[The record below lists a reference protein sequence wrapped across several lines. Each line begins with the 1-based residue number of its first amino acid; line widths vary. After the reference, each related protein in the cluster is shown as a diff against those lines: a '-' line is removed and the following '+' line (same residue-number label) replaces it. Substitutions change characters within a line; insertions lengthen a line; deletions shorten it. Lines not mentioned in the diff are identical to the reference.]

1 MKLLLIFLLNIIFI
15 KNKDSDSSEAPKE
28 YTTSEII
35 SLIKSCKTKGYK
47 IIDPNDYIKKDDEM
61 ILEKQLKDV
70 YKNHKVVS
78 FIIVFQNAYL
88 KDQNNNDIDISN
100 YTQTIVDEIYSQ
112 SIVGKNTPIIV
123 AVISIHGKIMTMKA
137 HGSISY
143 TISEQDCI
151 NILYII
157 NKYFSHGEYSYG
169 TVELG
174 NLINYYLSHTDF
186 YSRNKRFFFL
196 ILLLILSFCF
206 CYVLAWIA
214 QKIKDRRNLR
224 LTMSDEEKL
233 IKMKEF
239 LKKAKTNRK
248 ILSDNCIICLE
259 PFDNCKSISRSV
271 SLVSQ
276 NHIHKNNNKDNSKDI
291 NTNNIYNNDNNINDI
306 NHENSI
312 KNNLIKSIDIDDKD
326 IHIEMQNVNDEND
339 NAYDNQRNSNVTDNQ
354 ISTLPCGHRYH
365 VRCISEWV
373 IQKKKACPMCRE
385 KINVDIPEVGAEEDL
400 VNELLSIQIELHP
413 AFALLAFQTINEEL
427 TWAAI
432 TLPVFDGGLFFGG
445 LGGFALV

>member
-1 MKLLLIFLLNIIFI
+1 M
-15 KNKDSDSSEAPKE
+15 
-28 YTTSEII
+28 
-35 SLIKSCKTKGYK
+35 
-47 IIDPNDYIKKDDEM
+47 
-61 ILEKQLKDV
+61 
-70 YKNHKVVS
+70 
-78 FIIVFQNAYL
+78 
-88 KDQNNNDIDISN
+88 
-100 YTQTIVDEIYSQ
+100 
-112 SIVGKNTPIIV
+112 
-123 AVISIHGKIMTMKA
+123 
-137 HGSISY
+137 
-143 TISEQDCI
+143 
-151 NILYII
+151 
-157 NKYFSHGEYSYG
+157 
-169 TVELG
+169 
-174 NLINYYLSHTDF
+174 
-186 YSRNKRFFFL
+186 
-196 ILLLILSFCF
+196 
-206 CYVLAWIA
+206 AWIA

-271 SLVSQ
+271 SLISQ

-373 IQKKKACPMCRE
+373 IQKKKLVQCVE
-385 KINVDIPEVGAEEDL
+385 KKL
-400 VNELLSIQIELHP
+400 M
-413 AFALLAFQTINEEL
+413 
-427 TWAAI
+427 
-432 TLPVFDGGLFFGG
+432 
-445 LGGFALV
+445 